1 LDKVGWPIILD
12 LRRFTLPSVKQ
23 QTALALMNSPVGLD
37 AWLHD
42 AYRRHAM
49 KKIFLSLVLLAGLV
63 VLGVSLLGAA
73 DTSKPLHKGKVL
85 LLKNE
90 HVLEGDIERV
100 GDRYRVRR
108 LIGET
113 WVPAERVTCLVA
125 SMPDAYAYLRERVN
139 LEDADERLR
148 LAHWCRLNGLRK
160 QALTEMQAAVD
171 LRPARAEW
179 RRLLVHL
186 RQAAQTE
193 TAEPAP
199 TAEPPAPVPEVPP
212 VDLTTETIG
221 AFATRVQPILMNLC
235 VRCHGTGRGG
245 NFHLTQAF
253 DGGIANR
260 KTLERNVAAVL
271 EQINVNH
278 LEASRLLTKAVSDHA
293 HVGQSPIKSR
303 KDAPYRAL
311 ESWVKLTVE
320 NNPHLRD
327 SSPAT
332 TPSTPAKSPQSD
344 NAFRN
349 LPESSK
355 TQWGVEASLLMPG
368 PNKTVSRAVPATPPP
383 SAPVGPVDPY
393 DPEPYNRQLHP
404 EKNPLPGPG
413 K

>member
-1 LDKVGWPIILD
+1 
-12 LRRFTLPSVKQ
+12 
-23 QTALALMNSPVGLD
+23 
-37 AWLHD
+37 
-42 AYRRHAM
+42 M
-49 KKIFLSLVLLAGLV
+49 KKIVIPLVLLVGLV

-73 DTSKPLHKGKVL
+73 DTPKPLQKGKVL

-125 SMPDAYAYLRERVN
+125 SLPDAYAYLRTRVN

-148 LAHWCRLNGLRK
+148 LAHWCRLNGLRE
-160 QALTEMQAAVD
+160 QALTEMQAAVE
-171 LRPARAEW
+171 LRPDRAEW
-179 RRLLVHL
+179 RRLLAHL

-193 TAEPAP
+193 TADAAP
-199 TAEPPAPVPEVPP
+199 TAEPPSPVPEVPP

-221 AFATRVQPILMNLC
+221 TFATRVQPILMNLC
-235 VRCHGTGRGG
+235 VRCHTTGRGG

-260 KTLERNVAAVL
+260 KTLERNVVAVL
-271 EQINVNH
+271 GQINVNH
-278 LEASRLLTKAVSDHA
+278 PEASRLLTKAVSDHA

-327 SSPAT
+327 SASAT
-332 TPSTPAKSPQSD
+332 TPPTPIKSPSTD
-344 NAFRN
+344 NDLRKMTEAS
-349 LPESSK
+349 P
-355 TQWGVEASLLMPG
+355 TQWGADASPLSPG
-368 PNKTVSRAVPATPPP
+368 PDKTVSRAVPAPPPP
-383 SAPVGPVDPY
+383 SAPVGPADPY

-404 EKNPLPGPG
+404 EKNPSGPG